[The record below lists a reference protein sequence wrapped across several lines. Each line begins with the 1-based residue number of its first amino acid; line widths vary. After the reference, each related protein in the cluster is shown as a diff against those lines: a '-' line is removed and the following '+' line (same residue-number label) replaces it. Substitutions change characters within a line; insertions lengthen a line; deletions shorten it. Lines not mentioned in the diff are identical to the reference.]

1 MLSEKAN
8 LQSKALV
15 MQLSL
20 SISTHYDS
28 EKKLYTFVARMKD
41 KRCRINP

>member
-20 SISTHYDS
+20 FTHYDS
-28 EKKLYTFVARMKD
+28 ENKLYTFVARMKD
-41 KRCRINP
+41 KRFRINP